1 MKGRYMDKVDKMFA
15 TAFVTIF
22 LVVLGIFVALGVGAY
37 NEMSG
42 NSCNQKAQL
51 MNLKSYYT
59 ISTGCMLLVNDQ
71 WLPWSEVIPVER
83 DGKIVFVPK
92 YPYRLEVK

>member
-1 MKGRYMDKVDKMFA
+1 MKGRTMDKVDKFFV
-15 TAFVTIF
+15 TFFVTIF
-22 LVVLGIFVALGVGAY
+22 LVVLGVF

-51 MNLKSYYT
+51 MNLKSHYT
-59 ISTGCMLLVNDQ
+59 LSTGCMLLVNDQ
-71 WLPWSEVIPVER
+71 WLPWSEVIQVER

-92 YPYRLEVK
+92 YPPRLEVK